1 MPFRIKATQ
10 TFYRSPNAFMNRNQ
24 ISVSCVVGLIGL
36 LTFSSSP
43 AFADDVIRDQTLHV
57 SMGGHEVGTTRA
69 RDVRTANGY
78 RFERQSDLRL
88 RRGQLELEIQT
99 KTVAYTDAQLRP
111 LRYEFEKK
119 DASGVLR
126 SEGSIQGQRLV
137 LKTSQDDGKTQNE
150 IPIPP
155 DVIFATAFEHLVRE
169 NLREGYSLGRNVILE
184 EMGASVPMEVS
195 VTAKPFG
202 YLLNSRFAG
211 IETLERVDPQ
221 GMTLHSETPALNAI
235 AYPVGT
241 APPKGIQSD
250 APDIL
255 AKTTWPAP
263 KLPSAP
269 KWVRYRIHTPDAQR
283 FSVPEDVRQKVVAR
297 SEEWLDIAVND
308 GPSTTTPLSKKT
320 LKSYTEPT
328 PYEAIHDARLVE
340 VARRETKG
348 LKSTQAKVDALVDFV
363 YQHVDAKALDRG
375 YAPALSTLDS
385 RRGDCTEHSVL
396 LSALLRALRIPTR
409 LVDGVV
415 VGGGRAGY
423 HEWVEVFVEGTGFVP
438 ADPTFGEFPASP
450 ARLKL
455 AEGSSSPEG
464 MLRLSLAAGR
474 LLRPGVRVEVLDA
487 GTRSQ

>member
-1 MPFRIKATQ
+1 
-10 TFYRSPNAFMNRNQ
+10 MNRNRT
-24 ISVSCVVGLIGL
+24 SAFHFIGL
-36 LTFSSSP
+36 LGLVFLTTQN
-43 AFADDVIRDQTLHV
+43 AFADDVIRDQVLHV

-69 RDVRTANGY
+69 RDVKTEKGY

-88 RRGQLELEIQT
+88 RRGTLELEIHT
-99 KTVAYTDAQLRP
+99 KTVAHTDARLRP
-111 LRYEFEKK
+111 LRYEFEKT
-119 DASGVLR
+119 DASGIFR
-126 SEGSIQGQRLV
+126 SVGTIDGQRLM
-137 LKTSQDDGKTQNE
+137 LRTSQDEANTQNE
-150 IPIPP
+150 IPLPA

-169 NLREGYSLGRNVILE
+169 NLRDGFAIKRHVILE
-184 EMGASVPMEVS
+184 EMGASVPMEVV

-202 YLLNSRFAG
+202 YLLSSQFAG

-241 APPKGIQSD
+241 ATPKGIQSD

-263 KLPSAP
+263 KLPVAP

-283 FSVPEDVRQKVVAR
+283 FVVPEDMRQRVIAR
-297 SEEWLDIAVND
+297 SDAWLDIAVSD
-308 GPSTTTPLSKKT
+308 GPSTTTPLPKNIRDT
-320 LKSYTEPT
+320 YTAAT
-328 PYEAIHDARLVE
+328 PYEAIHDPRLVE
-340 VARRETKG
+340 AARHATKG
-348 LKSTQAKVDALVDFV
+348 LQSVQEKTEALVDFV

-396 LSALLRALRIPTR
+396 LSALLRSIQIPTR

-423 HEWVEVFVEGTGFVP
+423 HEWVEVFIDGTGFVP

-464 MLRLSLAAGR
+464 MLQLSLAAGR
-474 LLRPGVRVEVLDA
+474 LLRPGVRIEVLDA
-487 GTRSQ
+487 GKGIP

>member
-1 MPFRIKATQ
+1 MPGPSAQNLIMNQHRI
-10 TFYRSPNAFMNRNQ
+10 S
-24 ISVSCVVGLIGL
+24 SVLSVFLMSLCALSARQAL
-36 LTFSSSP
+36 
-43 AFADDVIRDQTLHV
+43 ADEVIRDQTLHV

-88 RRGQLELEIQT
+88 RRGQLELAIQT
-99 KTVAYTDAQLRP
+99 KTVAYTDAKLRP

-119 DASGVLR
+119 DAAGVMR
-126 SEGSIQGQRLV
+126 STGTIRGQSLI
-137 LKTSQDDGKTQNE
+137 LQTSQDDGKTRNE
-150 IPIPP
+150 IAIPT

-169 NLREGYSLGRNVILE
+169 NLKDRYALRRNVILE
-184 EMGASVPMEVS
+184 EMGASIPMETEVA
-195 VTAKPFG
+195 AKPFG
-202 YLLNSRFAG
+202 YLLKSRFAG
-211 IETLERVDPQ
+211 IETMERVDPQ

-241 APPKGIQSD
+241 APPAGIQSD

-263 KLPSAP
+263 KLPTSP

-283 FSVPEDVRQKVVAR
+283 FSVPEDIRQKVVAR
-297 SEEWLDIAVND
+297 SDEWLDIAVND
-308 GPSTTTPLSKKT
+308 GPSTTSPISKKGFKT
-320 LKSYTEPT
+320 YTEAT
-328 PYEAIHDARLVE
+328 PYEAIHDDRLVK

-348 LKSTQAKVDALVDFV
+348 LTSTREKIDALVDFV
-363 YQHVDAKALDRG
+363 YQHVDEKALDRG

-396 LSALLRALRIPTR
+396 LSALLRAIDIPTR

-423 HEWVEVFVEGTGFVP
+423 HEWVEVFVDGTGFIP

-474 LLRPGVRVEVLDA
+474 LLRPGVKVEVVDA
-487 GTRSQ
+487 GTKAQ